1 MSERHKVTAQHRRRR
16 AGGLCAPV
24 DADPLERNSESRAR
38 QYALRERA
46 TGSRR
51 PLGHCLVKSR
61 ATWNY
66 FATPQT

>member
-1 MSERHKVTAQHRRRR
+1 MSERHKVTARRRR
-16 AGGLCAPV
+16 PV
-24 DADPLERNSESRAR
+24 AYVRQSTLTQLERNSESRAR

-46 TGSRR
+46 TASRR